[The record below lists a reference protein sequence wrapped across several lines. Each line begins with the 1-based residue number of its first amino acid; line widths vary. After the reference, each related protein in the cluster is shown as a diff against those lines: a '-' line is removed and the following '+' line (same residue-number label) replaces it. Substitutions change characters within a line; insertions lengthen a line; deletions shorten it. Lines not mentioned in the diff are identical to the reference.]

1 MVVNNWFIIMDGYA
15 AVTSEFSRIFFMS
28 FYLIT
33 MVVLQIVVAFVLE
46 AFIFRIQYKMK
57 MGRDSKEDNLVR
69 VETKMSKG
77 ELALC
82 NGPPVTSPMPL
93 VYATEEGPDMLTY
106 RGIRWRTKFSFC
118 LKMYAEEVKEWLDHA
133 ELEERRSNEWLVLN
147 LQSPGAE
154 VTARWGDGQENRR
167 TFTL

>member
-1 MVVNNWFIIMDGYA
+1 M
-15 AVTSEFSRIFFMS
+15 
-28 FYLIT
+28 
-33 MVVLQIVVAFVLE
+33 LE

-167 TFTL
+167 TFTLWQFLLCISPCTMLHSHRITISHRFRLFLHRAVQVEPPHNNSR